1 LGVEISRAGPLGPAL
16 GVFAGRGYPAPMV
29 TPAPGPVVR
38 GGPQVIPRP
47 EHWRI
52 GDCAPWSHLAYRRLR
67 LDGVVAAITGREPA
81 GVRGSP
87 PTGSEQ
93 QAAVLIG
100 LYDQENP
107 RVVLTRRS
115 RALRSHTNEV
125 AFPGGRVDP
134 TDGDL
139 WVTACRE
146 AFEETRMDTGG
157 LQPVGR
163 LDSHVTVGSRTIIHP
178 FVAVLPRRP
187 DLTPNQDEVEAIYH
201 VPLSDLLDDQAWR
214 EERWETPLGP
224 IVVTFFELEGD
235 TVWGAT
241 AAMLRQLL
249 ALSLQVADDGYRP
262 CDG

>member
-1 LGVEISRAGPLGPAL
+1 
-16 GVFAGRGYPAPMV
+16 MV

-52 GDCAPWSHLAYRRLR
+52 GDCAPWSHLADRRLR
-67 LDGVVAAITGREPA
+67 LDGVVAAINGREPA
-81 GVRGSP
+81 GVRGPP

-139 WVTACRE
+139 WATACRE

>member
-16 GVFAGRGYPAPMV
+16 GVFARRGYPAPMV
-29 TPAPGPVVR
+29 TPASGPVVR

-52 GDCAPWSHLAYRRLR
+52 GDCAPWSHIADRRLR

-139 WVTACRE
+139 WATACRE
-146 AFEETRMDTGG
+146 AFEETGMDTGG

-262 CDG
+262 CDE

>member
-1 LGVEISRAGPLGPAL
+1 MGVEISRAGPLGPAL
-16 GVFAGRGYPAPMV
+16 GVFGGRGYPAPMV

-52 GDCAPWSHLAYRRLR
+52 GDCAPWSHLADCRLR

-139 WVTACRE
+139 WATACRE
-146 AFEETRMDTGG
+146 AFEETGMDTGG

-201 VPLSDLLDDQAWR
+201 VLLSDLLDDQAWR

-224 IVVTFFELEGD
+224 IVVTFFELDGD

>member
-1 LGVEISRAGPLGPAL
+1 
-16 GVFAGRGYPAPMV
+16 M
-29 TPAPGPVVR
+29 
-38 GGPQVIPRP
+38 
-47 EHWRI
+47 
-52 GDCAPWSHLAYRRLR
+52 
-67 LDGVVAAITGREPA
+67 
-81 GVRGSP
+81 
-87 PTGSEQ
+87 
-93 QAAVLIG
+93 
-100 LYDQENP
+100 
-107 RVVLTRRS
+107 VLTRRS

-178 FVAVLPRRP
+178 FVAVLPGRP
-187 DLTPNQDEVEAIYH
+187 DLTPNPDEVEAICH
-201 VPLSDLLDDQAWR
+201 VPLGDLLDDQAWR

-224 IVVTFFELEGD
+224 IVVTFFELDGD

-249 ALSLQVADDGYRP
+249 ALSLQVDDDGYRP

>member
-1 LGVEISRAGPLGPAL
+1 
-16 GVFAGRGYPAPMV
+16 MV

-52 GDCAPWSHLAYRRLR
+52 GDCAPWFHIADRRLR

-139 WVTACRE
+139 WATACRE

-163 LDSHVTVGSRTIIHP
+163 LDSHVTVGSHTIIHP

-187 DLTPNQDEVEAIYH
+187 DLTPNPDEVETICH
-201 VPLSDLLDDQAWR
+201 VPLGDLLDDRAWR
-214 EERWETPLGP
+214 EERWETPLGT
-224 IVVTFFELEGD
+224 IVVTFFELDGD

-249 ALSLQVADDGYRP
+249 ALSLQVDDDGYRP